1 MELVISNDAPSG
13 VEILYTG
20 PVTGRVTLKACG
32 SCKRYGTEVS
42 GSALAC
48 KAGGRSYPKVRLQL
62 PAGEYHFLYKHGT
75 GASANVDSYSS
86 GSRIKPGYTY
96 TSCTYVVESAYGLGL
111 PTPSDSI
118 TFSPASSSR

>member
-13 VEILYTG
+13 VEILWTG

-42 GSALAC
+42 GSVLAR
-48 KAGGRSYPKVRLQL
+48 KAGGRSYPKARLQL

-75 GASANVDSYSS
+75 GANVDSYSS

-96 TSCTYVVESAYGLGL
+96 TSCTYVVESAYGLG
-111 PTPSDSI
+111 PPSPSDPI